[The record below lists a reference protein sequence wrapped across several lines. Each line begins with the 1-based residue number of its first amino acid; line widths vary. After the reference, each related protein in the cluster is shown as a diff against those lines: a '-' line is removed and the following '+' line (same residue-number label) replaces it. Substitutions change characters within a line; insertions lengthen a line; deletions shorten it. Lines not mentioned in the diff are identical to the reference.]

1 MIAGMPPG
9 TGVHSDGAILD
20 GVLERIT
27 FANPETG
34 YTIARIDPGRGGPDM
49 ITAVGPLLGAQVGE
63 SLRMR
68 GRWTSHPKY
77 GKQFEVHSYTTV
89 LPATAAGIQRYLGS
103 GLIKGIGPVMAER
116 MVNRF
121 GVDIMHIIEDSPG
134 RLIEVEGLG
143 PKRTAMITAAWAEQK
158 AIKEVM
164 IFLQGVGVSTSLAV
178 RIYKKYGDASI
189 SVVRAEPYRLASD
202 VWGIGFKTADTI
214 AAAVGIA
221 RDSPERIKAGL
232 AYTLSEAADDG
243 HCYLP
248 APNLIADAAKIL
260 DVPAE
265 LITPC
270 LDELAAAEG
279 VVREAVPASAGTDPQ
294 VPAVYLPPFYQAERS
309 LASSL
314 LRLLA
319 AREDRLAAFT
329 SVDWDKVLGWL
340 RGRTGSSLAPE
351 QEEAVRL
358 ALTSRIAVL
367 TGGPGCGKSFTV
379 RSVVEL
385 ARAKGAR
392 IILAA
397 PTGRAAKR
405 LAELTGHEAATIH
418 RLLQLRP
425 GGEPSFD
432 AATPLDADLVVV
444 DETSMVD
451 VILANKLVKAVP
463 PGAHL
468 LLVGDVDQLPS
479 VGAGEVLRDLLSA
492 GSLPVVRL
500 RRIFRQ
506 AQQSGIVINAH
517 RINDGQPPGLTG
529 FADFF
534 WFSCEEA
541 EQTAELVVDIVAR
554 RIPARF
560 GLDPRR
566 DVQVLCP
573 MHRGPTGAGNL
584 NTLLQEA
591 LTPFREG
598 QQERRY
604 GGRVFRIGDKVTQL
618 RNNYEK
624 GAAGVFNGTVGVV
637 TGMSLDDHTLTVL
650 TDEDE
655 KVDYGFD
662 ELDELAHAY
671 AVTIHRSQG
680 SEYPAVVIPLTMGS
694 WMMLQRNLLYT
705 GVTRARK
712 LVVLAGSRR
721 ALAVAVRTRGAGRR
735 HTSLGYRLRLHRAQ
749 PEQQA
754 GRRDG
759 RGTGHE
765 QRDASCGRGDRLQD
779 PGPVDAADG
788 PEQLPLGHR
797 LARTDGRLPP
807 ALVLTAQPQEAA
819 KMSRR
824 PVRAGARGRV
834 VGHAERREDPVE
846 PADVRVDGGPF
857 DEAAAAGFGDDGRDA
872 GGGRSRAG
880 GAADRTV
887 RTRFLADDVAEPV
900 RGGQLAGPGLGRARV
915 VERERLK
922 RLDHVAGVH
931 VDQRIGARDELRE
944 CRVRQPVGESPR
956 RVAREAPV
964 EVLAVVGHDERAAGA
979 ERGQVQHRHR
989 DNPAAQFPFL
999 EAPGPLA
1006 DAGSRRVLRAVHSGQ
1021 DGEPRAVAG
1030 AGQLDDGYLQAGQR
1044 ERVTARGRGHA
1055 SVLHG

>member
-1 MIAGMPPG
+1 MPPE
-9 TGVHSDGAILD
+9 VSLLD
-20 GVLERIT
+20 GVLERVT

-34 YTIARIDPGRGGPDM
+34 YTIARIGPAHGGSDLV
-49 ITAVGPLLGAQVGE
+49 TVVGALLGAQVGE

-68 GRWTSHPKY
+68 GRWASHPKY
-77 GKQFEVHSYTTV
+77 GRQFEVHSYTTV
-89 LPATAAGIQRYLGS
+89 LPATTQGIQRYLGS

-116 MVNRF
+116 MVAHF
-121 GVDIMHIIEDSPG
+121 GVDIMHVIENSPG

-164 IFLQGVGVSTSLAV
+164 VFLQGVGVSTSLAV
-178 RIYKKYGDASI
+178 RIYKKYRDDAI
-189 SVVRAEPYRLASD
+189 SVVRDEPYRLAAD

-232 AYTLSEAADDG
+232 AYTLSEAADEG

-248 APNLIADAAKIL
+248 APNLLADAAKIL

-279 VVREAVPASAGTDPQ
+279 VIREDVPAGPGAAPL
-294 VPAVYLPPFYQAERS
+294 VPAVYLPPFLMAERA
-309 LASSL
+309 LASAL

-319 AREDRLAAFT
+319 ARADRLAAF
-329 SVDWDKVLGWL
+329 SKVDWDRALAWLRSL
-340 RGRTGSSLAPE
+340 RGRAGAPLAPE

-358 ALTSRIAVL
+358 ALTSRVAVL

-379 RSVVEL
+379 RSVVTL
-385 ARAKGAR
+385 ARAKGAKVV
-392 IILAA
+392 LAA

-451 VILANKLVKAVP
+451 LILANKLVKAVP

-479 VGAGEVLRDLLSA
+479 VGAGEVLRDLLTA
-492 GSLPVVRL
+492 GTLPVVRL
-500 RRIFRQ
+500 TKIFRQ
-506 AQQSGIVINAH
+506 AQQSGIVVNAH
-517 RINDGQPPGLTG
+517 RINAGQPPGLTG
-529 FADFF
+529 FGDFF
-534 WFSCEEA
+534 WFSCDEA
-541 EQTAELVVDIVAR
+541 EETAALVTDIVAR

-573 MHRGPTGAGNL
+573 MHRGPAGAGNL
-584 NTLLQEA
+584 NLALQEA
-591 LTPFREG
+591 LTPFAEG
-598 QQERRY
+598 RPERRY
-604 GGRVFRIGDKVTQL
+604 GGRVFRVGDKVTQL

-637 TGMSLDDHTLTVL
+637 TGISLEDHALTVL

-655 KVDYGFD
+655 QVDYGFD

-680 SEYPAVVIPLTMGS
+680 SEYPAVVIPLTMSS

-705 GVTRARK
+705 GVTRAKK

-721 ALAVAVRTRGAGRR
+721 ALAVAVRSKGSGRR
-735 HTSLGYRLRLHRAQ
+735 HTALAHRLR
-749 PEQQA
+749 
-754 GRRDG
+754 G
-759 RGTGHE
+759 
-765 QRDASCGRGDRLQD
+765 
-779 PGPVDAADG
+779 
-788 PEQLPLGHR
+788 
-797 LARTDGRLPP
+797 
-807 ALVLTAQPQEAA
+807 
-819 KMSRR
+819 
-824 PVRAGARGRV
+824 
-834 VGHAERREDPVE
+834 
-846 PADVRVDGGPF
+846 
-857 DEAAAAGFGDDGRDA
+857 
-872 GGGRSRAG
+872 
-880 GAADRTV
+880 
-887 RTRFLADDVAEPV
+887 
-900 RGGQLAGPGLGRARV
+900 
-915 VERERLK
+915 
-922 RLDHVAGVH
+922 
-931 VDQRIGARDELRE
+931 
-944 CRVRQPVGESPR
+944 
-956 RVAREAPV
+956 
-964 EVLAVVGHDERAAGA
+964 
-979 ERGQVQHRHR
+979 
-989 DNPAAQFPFL
+989 
-999 EAPGPLA
+999 
-1006 DAGSRRVLRAVHSGQ
+1006 
-1021 DGEPRAVAG
+1021 
-1030 AGQLDDGYLQAGQR
+1030 
-1044 ERVTARGRGHA
+1044 
-1055 SVLHG
+1055 